1 MPNVQR
7 GPVVGK
13 NMLIYDKDGRVLD
26 VNYLIKQIFKG
37 VI

>member
-7 GPVVGK
+7 GPIVGK
-13 NMLIYDKDGRVLD
+13 NMLNYDKEGRVID
-26 VNYLIKQIFKG
+26 VDNLKKQIFKG